1 MHSLRCL
8 QDSRQIHHAAQHPV
22 ELDRAQAAAVEARI
36 ILDLKVGAAFT
47 RMQTQILQTRFGQLA
62 EGKNVVSY
70 GESSSHLMNGLPS
83 LKKYFIKKGPCQ
95 FPTLGF
101 VVQKW
106 NIVKSFVS
114 EPFWYI
120 YLSLIRNSEE
130 ETVFTWRRGHLFD
143 FAAAVAIY
151 DNVLS
156 NPLARVTKVTNK
168 GTKKW

>member
-1 MHSLRCL
+1 MLHNIPWNSIVHRPLRWKQGLPLTLKSVLLSLDCKHKYFKAVLANWQMGKTLSPTVGPLSFFYADFLSLRVL
-8 QDSRQIHHAAQHPV
+8 I
-22 ELDRAQAAAVEARI
+22 
-36 ILDLKVGAAFT
+36 
-47 RMQTQILQTRFGQLA
+47 
-62 EGKNVVSY
+62 N
-70 GESSSHLMNGLPS
+70 
-83 LKKYFIKKGPCQ
+83 KGPCQ

-106 NIVKSFVS
+106 NLVKSFVS

-130 ETVFTWRRGHLFD
+130 ETVFTWKRGHLFD

-151 DNVLS
+151 DLVLS

-168 GTKKW
+168 STKKW